1 MIEGNRGKYIHVW
14 LVIKNVGSLTR
25 VKIKRT
31 SFWVTAT
38 VKKDGFIELKLFMPW
53 IIKWKWSRGDDDD
66 DERWQVN

>member
-1 MIEGNRGKYIHVW
+1 MLCFFCRWMIEASGGKYKHVW

-38 VKKDGFIELKLFMPW
+38 VNKDDFIRNK
-53 IIKWKWSRGDDDD
+53 IIHAMNYQMK
-66 DERWQVN
+66 VI